1 MSDRTLQPT
10 PRTVP
15 GRLLAV
21 ALTCVLAL
29 GACGDDSAASLM
41 ASGKEFLAKKEPS
54 KAVIQFKSALQQDPQ
69 SGEGRLLL
77 GQALLSTG
85 DALGAVFELTKAL
98 DQRHDANQVMPPLA
112 KALLQ
117 AGGAKKLTAQYG
129 DVTLPDQAANA
140 ALQSA
145 LAQAWGLLGDKARAL
160 DAVNAALASVPAFPA
175 ALILQARMLGGQGRF
190 DEALATVEPVLA
202 REPGNHEAWQLKGEL
217 LATARQDTAGAA
229 AAYTRAL
236 LAEPAFIPAHLA
248 LITQHLT
255 AGEVAAAKLQADK
268 LRNLLPQHPQ
278 TLYVEARLALLD
290 KNVLKA
296 RELSQQLLRISPD
309 NAGVLQLAGTV
320 ESLAGALVLAESQL
334 SRALQIDP
342 TLPLARRNLA
352 KTQLRLGQ
360 PAKALTTL
368 QPLLGAR
375 ATDPDALALAGEAQL
390 QLGDASAAEALF
402 LQAARYNPDD
412 PKLRTS
418 LALIQLTRGEVEM
431 AFSRLDAIAATSADS
446 ADSAAE
452 MAIMS
457 ARLSRREY
465 DAALRALDAM
475 ARKRSGGATV
485 AELRG
490 QVHTARKDYPAA
502 RAAFEQA
509 LAIEPSRFSAVLSLA
524 SLDAMDG
531 RLDEARQRLQAAIT
545 ADPRN
550 HAARMALADLRLR
563 QDAPLA
569 EIRDIVSAGIRAAP
583 SEAGPRLQLV
593 ELLLQKKQF
602 KDALT
607 AAQEATAAQPGDADV
622 ADALGRAQMLA
633 GDTQQAISTYRRLAG
648 VDTRSARPHLR
659 LAELMKLSGD
669 REGTVAAL
677 RRALEIEP
685 SNETAQARL
694 MDILVADGRP
704 KDALDMARSMQL
716 RTPLLATGYLLE
728 GAIHRRL
735 KAPDAAANAYR
746 NGLERAVAKSD
757 LAVALHKA
765 LLVAKR
771 TAEAD
776 RLGATWMKEH
786 PNDAMFEYHLA
797 TVAILRNQFDTAE
810 AQLARVLVQ
819 QPNHPMALN
828 NLAWVL
834 ASRGKPGGIVH
845 ARKAVDLL
853 PDRPALMDT
862 LALALAADKQLPKAL
877 EMQMKAIDIAPGD
890 MGLRLNLA
898 KIAIQAGDKTLA
910 RNELERLAAQGTQLA
925 YHTEVSR
932 LLKTL

>member
-1 MSDRTLQPT
+1 MPPT
-10 PRTVP
+10 PRRLS
-15 GRLLAV
+15 GRLLGM
-21 ALTCVLAL
+21 ALACVLAM
-29 GACGDDSAASLM
+29 GACGEESAASLM
-41 ASGKEFLAKKEPS
+41 ASGKESLARKEPR
-54 KAVIQFKSALQQDPQ
+54 KAVIQFKSALQQDPR

-77 GQALLSTG
+77 GQALLASG

-112 KALLQ
+112 QALLQ

-129 DVTLPDQAANA
+129 NLTLPDQAANA

-145 LAQAWGLLGDKARAL
+145 LAQAWGLQGDKARAL
-160 DAVNAALASVPAFPA
+160 EAVNGALASVPAFPA
-175 ALILQARMLGGQGRF
+175 ALILQARMLAGQGRF
-190 DEALATVEPVLA
+190 DDALATIEPVLA
-202 REPGNHEAWQLKGEL
+202 REPANHEAWQLKGEL

-229 AAYTRAL
+229 AAYNRAL

-248 LITQHLT
+248 LITQHLA
-255 AGEVAAAKLQADK
+255 AGDAAAARLQADK

-278 TLYVEARLALLD
+278 TLYVDARLALLD
-290 KNVLKA
+290 KNVKKA

-309 NAGVLQLAGTV
+309 SAGVLQLAGTV

-360 PAKALTTL
+360 PAKALATL

-375 ATDPDALALAGEAQL
+375 ADDPDALALAGEAQL
-390 QLGDASAAEALF
+390 QLGDARAAEVLF
-402 LQAARYNPDD
+402 LQAARFTPDD

-418 LALIQLTRGEVEM
+418 LALIQLARGEVEA
-431 AFSRLDAIAATSADS
+431 AFARLDAIAAESTDS
-446 ADSAAE
+446 ATE

-457 ARLSRREY
+457 ARLKRREY

-475 ARKRSGGATV
+475 AAKRPGSASV

-509 LAIEPSRFSAVLSLA
+509 LAIEPSRFSAVSSLA
-524 SLDAMDG
+524 SLDAMAG
-531 RLDEARQRLQAAIT
+531 RLAEARQRLQAAVT

-550 HAARMALADLRLR
+550 HAARMALAELRLR

-569 EIRDIVSAGIRAAP
+569 EITEILGAGIRAAP

-607 AAQEATAAQPGDADV
+607 AAQEAAASLPADADV

-648 VDTRSARPHLR
+648 SDPRSARPYLR
-659 LAELMKLSGD
+659 LAELMRLTGD
-669 REGTVAAL
+669 REATVAAL
-677 RRALEIEP
+677 RRVLEIEP
-685 SNETAQARL
+685 GNEAAQARL

-704 KDALDMARSMQL
+704 KEALDMARSMQL

-735 KAPDAAANAYR
+735 KAPDAAVDAYR
-746 NGLERAVAKSD
+746 NGLERAAANTD

-771 TAEAD
+771 SAEAD
-776 RLGATWMKEH
+776 RLGETWMKAH
-786 PNDAMFEYHLA
+786 PNDVAFEYHLA
-797 TVAILRNQFDTAE
+797 TVSILRNQFDRAE

-819 QPNHPMALN
+819 MPNHPMALN

-834 ASRGKPGGIVH
+834 ASRGKPGAIAH

-853 PDRPALMDT
+853 PNRPALMDT

-898 KIAIQAGDKTLA
+898 KIAIQAGDKALA
-910 RNELERLAAQGTQLA
+910 RTELQRLAAQGTQLA
-925 YHTEVSR
+925 YHSEVSR